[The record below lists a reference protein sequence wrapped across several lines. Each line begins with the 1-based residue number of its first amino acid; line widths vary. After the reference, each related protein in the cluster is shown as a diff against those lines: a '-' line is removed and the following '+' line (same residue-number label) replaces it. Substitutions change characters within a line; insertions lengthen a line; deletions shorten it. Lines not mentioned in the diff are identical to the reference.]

1 MSRFKVTTYQWKE
14 YPECR
19 SSNDGYLVEA
29 LNPEDSEHLC
39 LGHFEGI
46 WGGKEDLIKYLK
58 RVYDVNES
66 ELVFVD
72 KEENTMTIQWKKLIN
87 FDVPQKL
94 WDLAEKI
101 ANERGWT
108 TEAVLCDAA
117 EKYLGYIEEDP
128 DNEMISIQIPKS
140 LYDRIETVA
149 NKSVER
155 EIQREMTEWVELVEE
170 IYEDSDEEEESVEPL
185 LPPVSD
191 APKES
196 TQYYLVK
203 YESDWADE
211 MDIEGFDILTQED
224 KDYFESL
231 IPTDDKPLIHYV
243 GTNEE
248 IEYWNSEMF
257 LRCYTWTPIT
267 KEEAETVKRLF
278 NPSYGHFYYPEID
291 DEEEDD

>member
-1 MSRFKVTTYQWKE
+1 MS
-14 YPECR
+14 
-19 SSNDGYLVEA
+19 
-29 LNPEDSEHLC
+29 
-39 LGHFEGI
+39 
-46 WGGKEDLIKYLK
+46 
-58 RVYDVNES
+58 ES
-66 ELVFVD
+66 ELIFVD
-72 KEENTMTIQWKKLIN
+72 EVEENTMTIQWKKLIN

-117 EKYLGYIEEDP
+117 EKYLEYIEEDS

-140 LYDRIETVA
+140 LYDKIEEVA

-155 EIQREMTEWVELVEE
+155 EIERKMTEWVELVEE
-170 IYEDSDEEEESVEPL
+170 IYKDPEEDEPL
-185 LPPVSD
+185 QSLLPNISN
-191 APKES
+191 ATKES
-196 TQYYLVK
+196 TQHYLVK

-231 IPTDDKPLIHYV
+231 TPTDDKPLIHYV

-257 LRCYTWTPIT
+257 LKCYTWTPIS
-267 KEEAETVKRLF
+267 KEEAEIVKKLF
-278 NPSYGHFYYPEID
+278 NSSYGHFYYPEID
-291 DEEEDD
+291 EEEEDD